1 MYHNHQKLIFPQLFN
16 PQLIVIHKDSHVAM
30 NPKEVSRIII
40 NSSLGFIA
48 NYHALLT
55 SLRSNWKIVNGYL
68 GKCADEHDIEAIEI
82 FTRSPTFLSLCLCIS
97 KRYQNILVTKLTLF
111 GDSLKSLSK

>member
-1 MYHNHQKLIFPQLFN
+1 MHARKETLLSAGEAR
-16 PQLIVIHKDSHVAM
+16 VVM

-55 SLRSNWKIVNGYL
+55 SLHSNWEMVNEHL
-68 GKCADEHDIEAIEI
+68 GKCADERDIEAIEI
-82 FTRSPTFLSLCLCIS
+82 FTRSPMFLSFCAGIKINHLLMNLIVS
-97 KRYQNILVTKLTLF
+97 FKF
-111 GDSLKSLSK
+111 GN